1 MSTYLIVN
9 ASITDAELLVEYG
22 KAAGPTM
29 AGHTVKPII
38 VTNDAETLEGT
49 PAGNRVVVL
58 EFPDR
63 AALMAWYESPA
74 YQAVIGKRF
83 ASTQGF
89 AVIAKGL

>member
-49 PAGNRVVVL
+49 PAGNRVV
-58 EFPDR
+58 
-63 AALMAWYESPA
+63 AADSP
-74 YQAVIGKRF
+74 RP
-83 ASTQGF
+83 TPRRRRRWCW
-89 AVIAKGL
+89 